1 MKKHF
6 LITLLLTTFAMVA
19 TAQTKRIAILET
31 IDKENKVPY
40 AVEVMVRSNL
50 TKVISN
56 TEGYEGYDRVNIS
69 EIMDEHDFERTGLV
83 SEEQIRQLGIIAGAD
98 YLLVSEAVKFDESN
112 IFVTAKILNV
122 ESAKTEGSENA
133 LMGMTAQDIQHGCE
147 SLANRLLGLPD
158 PIIQNGNG
166 ASTVGVGVK
175 PSKNKKSNLSENVS
189 EQQENKPII
198 EEPNSS
204 VDIESIN
211 GNEIVK
217 DGKQYFLRG
226 KPISKD
232 EYISLLQSSCPEAYS
247 NYRKGKHT
255 QTVGWIMLGV
265 GVLAGTSISIGDF
278 SMGSTTG
285 TIIGSALI
293 ISSVPVLII
302 GGNKKNNSYKI
313 YNQYCAQ
320 SSVSLGVYP
329 TGNGIGVCLN
339 F

>member
-83 SEEQIRQLGIIAGAD
+83 SEEQIRQLGAISGAD
-98 YLLVSEAVKFDESN
+98 YLLVSEAVLFDESN
-112 IFVTAKILNV
+112 VFVTAKILNV
-122 ESAKTEGSENA
+122 VSAKTEGSENE
-133 LMGMTAQDIQHGCE
+133 LMGMSAQDIQRGCE
-147 SLANRLLGLPD
+147 SLANRLLGLSDPTANNLVNSSNTNTQSIQQNAQQQPIQVPVVTENTGMRTPD
-158 PIIQNGNG
+158 ISLSTYPITRQGKTYYQNG
-166 ASTVGVGVK
+166 K
-175 PSKNKKSNLSENVS
+175 RLSN
-189 EQQENKPII
+189 
-198 EEPNSS
+198 EE
-204 VDIESIN
+204 
-211 GNEIVK
+211 
-217 DGKQYFLRG
+217 YAL
-226 KPISKD
+226 
-232 EYISLLQSSCPEAYS
+232 LLQSCPQALS
-247 NYRKGKHT
+247 RARGGILV
-255 QTVGWIMLGV
+255 TVLGS
-265 GVLAGTSISIGDF
+265 LA
-278 SMGSTTG
+278 MGG
-285 TIIGSALI
+285 G
-293 ISSVPVLII
+293 I
-302 GGNKKNNSYKI
+302 GGMVGGLIEEESDYVTIGGLVVAGSIPIILIGNSVQRNAYKV
-313 YNQYCAQ
+313 YNRDCAQ